1 MKISKVDDA
10 TLQMI
15 QQYQK
20 TEKVEDRAPEKAAS
34 ASNLVPEEKVN
45 LSTTAKDVQNLKNA
59 ISKLPDVREEKVQAL
74 KDRIE
79 KGTYRVDADKV
90 ADKMVGESLI
100 DLLSCPFRRCSRRFV
115 SLALCPVLSP

>member
-1 MKISKVDDA
+1 
-10 TLQMI
+10 
-15 QQYQK
+15 
-20 TEKVEDRAPEKAAS
+20 
-34 ASNLVPEEKVN
+34 VN

-74 KDRIE
+74 RDQIE

-100 DLLSCPFRRCSRRFV
+100 DLLS
-115 SLALCPVLSP
+115 

>member
-20 TEKVEDRAPEKAAS
+20 TEKVEDRSSEKAGA
-34 ASNLVPEEKVN
+34 ANNLVPEEKVN

-59 ISKLPDVREEKVQAL
+59 ISKLPDVREDKVQAL
-74 KDRIE
+74 KDQIE

-90 ADKMVGESLI
+90 ADKMVGESPI
-100 DLLSCPFRRCSRRFV
+100 DLLS
-115 SLALCPVLSP
+115 

>member
-20 TEKVEDRAPEKAAS
+20 TEKVEDRASEKAGA
-34 ASNLVPEEKVN
+34 ANNLVPEEKVN

-74 KDRIE
+74 KDQIE

-100 DLLSCPFRRCSRRFV
+100 DLLS
-115 SLALCPVLSP
+115 

>member
-59 ISKLPDVREEKVQAL
+59 ISKLPDVREEKVQEVQKML
-74 KDRIE
+74 KN
-79 KGTYRVDADKV
+79 GTYNVSADKI
-90 ADKMVGESLI
+90 AGKMVGESIL
-100 DLLSCPFRRCSRRFV
+100 DLFV
-115 SLALCPVLSP
+115 

>member
-20 TEKVEDRAPEKAAS
+20 TEKVEDRASEKAGA
-34 ASNLVPEEKVN
+34 ANNLVPEEKVN

-74 KDRIE
+74 KDQIE

-90 ADKMVGESLI
+90 AEKMVGESLL
-100 DLLSCPFRRCSRRFV
+100 D
-115 SLALCPVLSP
+115 VLS

>member
-74 KDRIE
+74 KDQIE

-100 DLLSCPFRRCSRRFV
+100 DLLS
-115 SLALCPVLSP
+115 

>member
-20 TEKVEDRAPEKAAS
+20 TDKVEDRASEKAA
-34 ASNLVPEEKVN
+34 AANNLVPEEKVN

-59 ISKLPDVREEKVQAL
+59 ISNLPDVREDKVQAL
-74 KDRIE
+74 KDQIE
-79 KGTYRVDADKV
+79 KGTYRVDAGKV

-100 DLLSCPFRRCSRRFV
+100 DLLS
-115 SLALCPVLSP
+115 

>member
-20 TEKVEDRAPEKAAS
+20 TEKVEDRASEKAGA
-34 ASNLVPEEKVN
+34 ANNLVPEEKVN

-59 ISKLPDVREEKVQAL
+59 ISKLPDVREDKVQAL
-74 KDRIE
+74 KDQIE
-79 KGTYRVDADKV
+79 KGNYRVDAGKV

-100 DLLSCPFRRCSRRFV
+100 DLLS
-115 SLALCPVLSP
+115 

>member
-20 TEKVEDRAPEKAAS
+20 TDKVEDRASEKAA
-34 ASNLVPEEKVN
+34 AANNLVPEEKVN

-74 KDRIE
+74 KDQIE

-100 DLLSCPFRRCSRRFV
+100 DLLS
-115 SLALCPVLSP
+115 

>member
-20 TEKVEDRAPEKAAS
+20 TEKVEDRASEKAGA

-45 LSTTAKDVQNLKNA
+45 LSTTAKDVQALSKA
-59 ISKLPDVREEKVQAL
+59 ISELPDVREDKVQEL
-74 KDRIE
+74 KDRIG
-79 KGTYRVDADKV
+79 KGAYKVDAEKI
-90 ADKMVGESLI
+90 AEKMVGESIL
-100 DLLSCPFRRCSRRFV
+100 DT
-115 SLALCPVLSP
+115 LA

>member
-15 QQYQK
+15 LQYQK
-20 TEKVEDRAPEKAAS
+20 TDKVEDRASEKAA
-34 ASNLVPEEKVN
+34 AANNLVPEEKVN

-74 KDRIE
+74 KDQIE

-100 DLLSCPFRRCSRRFV
+100 DLLS
-115 SLALCPVLSP
+115 